1 VHDDPDLL
9 AESKRLCRELEQF
22 LPSKHTPPRI
32 ATLDSIHG
40 HHTIKLPSKIAGA
53 LGALCWRAHDFATLA
68 CELFERQRVV
78 PGATMARALMETTA
92 LVFLLHKKMSTAILQ
107 RDVAPLDDF
116 LVRCLAGNRLDSGDP
131 KALNVLT
138 AIQALDK
145 EPGAERYEEFYAVL
159 CEFTHPNAL
168 GTFYAY
174 AEFDNATRRISFGH
188 NRGFS
193 KGEDIAFAVVF
204 ALEVMIA
211 FIARIQ
217 VCTPTLVALAK
228 DLYADH
234 DPT

>member
-1 VHDDPDLL
+1 M
-9 AESKRLCRELEQF
+9 
-22 LPSKHTPPRI
+22 PSHLRAA
-32 ATLDSIHG
+32 ATLVG
-40 HHTIKLPSKIAGA
+40 
-53 LGALCWRAHDFATLA
+53 
-68 CELFERQRVV
+68 EL
-78 PGATMARALMETTA
+78 
-92 LVFLLHKKMSTAILQ
+92 

-116 LVRCLAGNRLDSGDP
+116 LVRCLSGNRLESGDP

-188 NRGFS
+188 NRGLS

-204 ALEVMIA
+204 ALEVVIA

-217 VCTPTLVALAK
+217 DCTPTLVALAK
-228 DLYADH
+228 DLSDH
-234 DPT
+234 DPA